1 MYGLFFMLGSYFYL
15 VYYRVEWL
23 AFFSIFD
30 TLQAFRYIFRCSIP
44 KNPRAAH
51 VFIFSFSRNHRD
63 FKINI
68 LKFYLQIPTS
78 FYFKEC
84 KKKSKIKYFLCPQKG
99 HTCFCPGKGK
109 KLIFMRFSS
118 SGTLTSDPSDWRW
131 GCSYLGHWH
140 QRSLTCDT
148 LISGTDVRVIW
159 LKWALLIWGIDV
171 GSLWLKNSSF
181 LW

>member
-84 KKKSKIKYFLCPQKG
+84 KKNSKIKYFLCPQKG
-99 HTCFCPGKGK
+99 HTCFCPGQGK
-109 KLIFMRFSS
+109 KTIFFEFLFIWDTNIRPIGLKMGLFFSGAVLLW
-118 SGTLTSDPSDWRW
+118 GTVIRDHLPVTHLSLALTSESSD
-131 GCSYLGHWH
+131 LNGHW
-140 QRSLTCDT
+140 R
-148 LISGTDVRVIW
+148 
-159 LKWALLIWGIDV
+159 
-171 GSLWLKNSSF
+171 
-181 LW
+181 